1 MRFLKGSRFPDEVL
15 QRFQVCYVSC
25 VMCHV
30 SCVMCHVSCVMCHV
44 SCVMCHV
51 SCVMCHVSCAMC
63 HVCLCV
69 CLCVCVSVCLKPKFG
84 LSVQSEFLG
93 SLETVTYS
101 V

>member
-1 MRFLKGSRFPDEVL
+1 
-15 QRFQVCYVSC
+15 
-25 VMCHV
+25 MCHV

-51 SCVMCHVSCAMC
+51 PCVMCVYVS
-63 HVCLCV
+63 
-69 CLCVCVSVCLKPKFG
+69 VCVSVCLKPKFG